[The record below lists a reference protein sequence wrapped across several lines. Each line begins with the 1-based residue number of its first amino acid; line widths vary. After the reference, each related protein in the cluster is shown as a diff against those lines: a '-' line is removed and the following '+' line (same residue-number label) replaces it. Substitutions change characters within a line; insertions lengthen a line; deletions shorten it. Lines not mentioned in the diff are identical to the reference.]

1 MKIFKPKFWQKKNS
15 SLSFFLLPLSFFFQF
30 LAILN
35 RIIKS
40 RNKFSIPIICVGNI
54 YLGGTGKTPLCIELA
69 EILKRSN
76 KKIAI
81 IKKFYKNHEDEFKL
95 IKSKK
100 IKLFN
105 DGSRLLAVKKAEI
118 RKFDCV
124 ILDDGFQDSSIVK
137 DLNIV
142 CFNEEQLA
150 GNEMTIPSGPL
161 REPLSSLRRAQIVVI
176 NGNKNEPFERKIK
189 SISNDISIY
198 YSEYLPANLNQ
209 FAKQN
214 LLAFAGIGNPNN
226 FFNLLEKNNLRVEK
240 KIPFPDHY
248 NYSMG
253 ELNDIVNYSISN
265 NLKIVTTEK
274 DYFRIEHYK
283 IPQIQHLSVK
293 LKIKNKDKFEE
304 EVKKCL
310 L

>member
-40 RNKFSIPIICVGNI
+40 RKKFSIPIICVGNI

-100 IKLFN
+100 IKLFK

-176 NGNKNEPFERKIK
+176 NGNTNEPFERKIK

>member
-81 IKKFYKNHEDEFKL
+81 IKKIYKNHEDEFKL

-176 NGNKNEPFERKIK
+176 NGNTNEPFERKIK